1 MNINDLTTGNGE
13 WLAATGPRAEVV
25 ISSRVRLARN
35 LAAFPFMSK
44 ANRSQRNELHQ
55 TCKQRLLGLPGD
67 WRLAYMDIDQAE
79 ELDRQILVERHLI
92 SRQHACGEGSRGV
105 ALSPDE
111 GLSVMIN
118 EEDHLRLQVLRS
130 GVQLR
135 ECWRVA
141 DSLDSALQQQL
152 EFAYSGKFGFLT
164 ACPTNVGTGMRVSVM
179 MHLPALKLTGDIEKI
194 FRAAKDMHL
203 AIRGL
208 FGEGTEAVGDFYQ
221 ISNQTTLG
229 RSEEEILSE
238 FSDEII
244 PRLITAE
251 LNARAILE
259 QERPLTLDDKIGRAV
274 GVLQNARLISTE
286 ETLYFLSHLRLG
298 VAMKRVAGL
307 DINLVNML
315 FLRTQPAHLQRLMG
329 RAAEGD
335 IRKAARAEFIRGKLK
350 SKT

>member
-1 MNINDLTTGNGE
+1 MDISDMIEGNGE
-13 WLAATGPRAEVV
+13 WLAGSGPRSDIV

-35 LAAFPFMSK
+35 VAGYPFMSK
-44 ANRSQRNELHQ
+44 ANRAQRNDLHQ
-55 TCKQRLLGLPGD
+55 KCRDKLLELSGEWNLS
-67 WRLAYMDIDQAE
+67 YVDIDKADE
-79 ELDRQILVERHLI
+79 VDRQILVERHLI
-92 SRQHACGEGSRGV
+92 SKQHACGEGSRGA

-130 GVQLR
+130 GVQLK

-141 DSLDSALQQQL
+141 DALDTSLQQRL
-152 EFAYSGKFGFLT
+152 DFSYSPKFGYLT

-179 MHLPALKLTGDIEKI
+179 MHLPALKITGDIEKI

-229 RSEEEILSE
+229 RSEDEILSE
-238 FSDEII
+238 FNDEII
-244 PRLITAE
+244 PRLVTAE
-251 LNARAILE
+251 LNARTILE
-259 QERPLTLDDKIGRAV
+259 QERPLTLDDRIGRAI
-274 GVLQNARLISTE
+274 GILQNARLLSTE
-286 ETLYFLSHLRLG
+286 ETLFFLSHLRLG

-307 DINLVNML
+307 DIHTVNLL
-315 FLRTQPAHLQRLMG
+315 FLKTQPAHLQRMLG
-329 RAAEGD
+329 KAVEGD
-335 IRKAARAEFIRGKLK
+335 MRKAARAEFIRQNLK
-350 SKT
+350 PKK